1 LSASPARERMIEKL
15 LPSPVEVA
23 EAFGDDPAAMLFPAE
38 QAIIARASDRRRRE
52 FATARGCART
62 ALGRLGQ
69 PPVAVLTDSEGA
81 PQWPAG
87 VAGSITHC
95 LGYRAAAV
103 ASTRAV
109 VSLGLDAEPNGA
121 LRDPGM
127 LDIIALDEER
137 ARLGELAAAIPGVC
151 WDRLLF
157 CAKEAVYK
165 AWYPLARCWLDFKS
179 ADIVIDARAGTFEA
193 RLLVPGPPVAGS
205 PLATLPGRWLAGRG
219 LLVAAVV
226 IPVSRP

>member
-1 LSASPARERMIEKL
+1 MIEEVL
-15 LPSPVEVA
+15 QSPVEAA

-38 QAIIARASDRRRRE
+38 HAVIARARERRRRE

-62 ALGRLGQ
+62 ALARLGQ
-69 PPVAVLTDSEGA
+69 PPVPILPDRLGA

-95 LGYRAAAV
+95 RGYRAAAV
-103 ASTRAV
+103 APTRAV
-109 VSLGLDAEPNGA
+109 VSLGLDAEPNRP
-121 LRDPGM
+121 LRDSGI
-127 LDIIALDEER
+127 LDIIARDEER
-137 ARLGELAAAIPGVC
+137 ARLGELAAALPGVC

-165 AWYPLARCWLDFKS
+165 AWYPLARCWLDFTS
-179 ADIVIDARAGTFEA
+179 ADIVIDPRAGTFTA

-205 PLATLPGRWLAGRG
+205 PLTTLRGRWLASRG
-219 LLVAAVV
+219 LLVTTVV
-226 IPVSRP
+226 VPAFPGQSG

>member
-1 LSASPARERMIEKL
+1 MIEKVL
-15 LPSPVEVA
+15 QSPVETA

-38 QAIIARASDRRRRE
+38 RAVIARASERRRRE
-52 FATARGCART
+52 FATARECARA
-62 ALGRLGQ
+62 ALARLGQ
-69 PPVAVLTDSEGA
+69 PPVPVLPDRAGA

-95 LGYRAAAV
+95 RGYRAAAV
-103 ASTRAV
+103 ASTLAV

-127 LDIIALDEER
+127 LDIIARAEER
-137 ARLGELAAAIPGVC
+137 ARLGELAAAIPGVS

-165 AWYPLARCWLDFKS
+165 AWYPLARCWLDFES
-179 ADIVIDARAGTFEA
+179 VDIVIDPAGTFAA

-205 PLATLPGRWLAGRG
+205 PLGTLRGRWLASGE

-226 IPVSRP
+226 IPASPGAAADEHRPA

>member
-1 LSASPARERMIEKL
+1 MIEKVL
-15 LPSPVEVA
+15 QSPVETA

-38 QAIIARASDRRRRE
+38 CAVIARASERRRRE
-52 FATARGCART
+52 FATARDCART
-62 ALGRLGQ
+62 ALARLGQ
-69 PPVAVLTDSEGA
+69 PPVPVLADRAGA
-81 PQWPAG
+81 PQWPPG

-95 LGYRAAAV
+95 RGYRAAAV
-103 ASTRAV
+103 ASTRVV

-127 LDIIALDEER
+127 LNIIARDEER
-137 ARLGELAAAIPGVC
+137 ARLGELAAIPGVS

-165 AWYPLARCWLDFKS
+165 AWYPLARCWLDFES
-179 ADIVIDARAGTFEA
+179 ADIVIDPRAGTFAA
-193 RLLVPGPPVAGS
+193 RLLVPGPPVAGL
-205 PLATLPGRWLAGRG
+205 PLAALRGRWLASRG

-226 IPVSRP
+226 IPASPGAAADERWPD